1 MTASS
6 QRRDPGGA
14 LRAADAG
21 RRVLLKGWVARRRDL
36 GELIFLTLRDRSGFV
51 QVVFDRGRCPSE
63 AVDAAADARSEDVV
77 AVEGEV
83 LLRAEGQRNRELPT
97 GDVEVL
103 ATRLEFLARSQ
114 TPPFVVEDR
123 TNATEELRLEYRYL
137 DLRRPVMLK
146 NFVLRDEIAFRV
158 RKVLHER
165 GFLEVET
172 PMLTRSTPEG
182 ARDFLV
188 PSRVHRGKFYALP
201 QSPQLFKQI
210 LMMSGFERYFQIARC
225 FRDED
230 LRADRQFEFTQI
242 DLEMSFPTEEDVF
255 DTVEAFLV
263 EAFAAAGIAAARP
276 FRRLTF
282 REAMDR
288 YGTDRPDLR
297 YDLPLCDL
305 SPAAAGSGFAPF
317 EKALGGGGTVRG
329 LRVPGGAGLSR
340 KRLDELTEKAK
351 ELGAGGLLWFKR
363 QGAEIASPAKK
374 ALAPEQLDRILAAA
388 GVADG
393 DLLLAVADKEKHALA
408 ALAALRAEA
417 ARELKLVD
425 ESRYVFCWVTEFPLL
440 GFDDETKQWFPM
452 NHPFTGPREEDL
464 DRLESDPGS
473 VRARAYDVVVNGWEL
488 GSGSIRIHRAD
499 LQERVFRVLGI
510 GPEEGR
516 ERFGF
521 LLEALQFGAP
531 PHGGIALGLDRI
543 CAIAAGATSLRE
555 VIAFP
560 KTTSGIDLMTKAPAS
575 VLSDQLRELG
585 LDSRRGNAA
594 SPDGPSETRADR

>member
-1 MTASS
+1 MTATA
-6 QRRDPGGA
+6 RRHAGE

-21 RRVLLKGWVARRRDL
+21 QAVVLKGWVARRRDL
-36 GELIFLTLRDRSGFV
+36 GELIFLSIRDRSGVV
-51 QVVFDRGRCPSE
+51 QVVFDGGRCPAE
-63 AVDAAADARSEDVV
+63 AVAAAAEARSEDVV
-77 AVEGEV
+77 AIEGDVV
-83 LLRAEGQRNRELPT
+83 LRGEGQRNKDLPT
-97 GDVEVL
+97 GEIEVV
-103 ATRLEFLARSQ
+103 AKRLSFLAKSE

-137 DLRRPVMLK
+137 DLRRPAMLK

-188 PSRVHRGKFYALP
+188 PSRVHRGQFYALP

-210 LMMSGFERYFQIARC
+210 LMMSGFEKYFQIARC

-230 LRADRQFEFTQI
+230 LRADRQFEFTQV
-242 DLEMSFPTEEDVF
+242 DVEMSFPTEEDIF

-263 EAFAAAGIAAARP
+263 EAFAAAGITAERP

-282 REAMDR
+282 REAMET

-297 YDLPLCDL
+297 YGLPLCDL
-305 SPAAAGSGFAPF
+305 SAAAAGSGFAPF
-317 EKALGGGGTVRG
+317 EKALGAKGAVRG
-329 LRVPGGAGLSR
+329 LRVPGGASFSR
-340 KRLDELTEKAK
+340 KRLDELTEKAR
-351 ELGAGGLLWFKR
+351 EHGAAGLLWMKR
-363 QGAEIASPAKK
+363 SGGETTSPAKK
-374 ALAPEQLDRILAAA
+374 ALAEAKLAELLAAG
-388 GVADG
+388 GVEDG
-393 DLLLAVADKEKHALA
+393 DLLLVVADRESAVFA
-408 ALAALRAEA
+408 ALAVLRAEA

-425 ESRYVFCWVTEFPLL
+425 ESRYAFCWVTEFPLL
-440 GFDDETKQWFPM
+440 GKDEATGAWFPM

-488 GSGSIRIHRAD
+488 GSGSIRIHRGD

-510 GPEEGR
+510 SAEEGR

-521 LLEALQFGAP
+521 LLEALKYGAP

-543 CAIAAGATSLRE
+543 CAIAAGATSLRD

-560 KTTSGIDLMTKAPAS
+560 KTTSGICLMTKAPAS
-575 VLSDQLRELG
+575 VLPGQLAELG
-585 LDSRRGNAA
+585 LDPRRR
-594 SPDGPSETRADR
+594 PQE

>member
-1 MTASS
+1 MTLSRQPAG
-6 QRRDPGGA
+6 R
-14 LRAADAG
+14 LRASDAG
-21 RRVLLKGWVARRRDL
+21 RPILLKGWVARRRDL
-36 GELIFLTLRDRSGFV
+36 GELIFLTIRERSGLV
-51 QVVFDRGRCPSE
+51 QVVFDRARCPQE
-63 AVDAAADARSEDVV
+63 AVAAAADARSEDVV
-77 AVEGEV
+77 AIEGEV
-83 LLRAEGQRNRELPT
+83 VLRGEGQRNPEMPT
-97 GDVEVL
+97 GEIEVL
-103 ATRLEFLARSQ
+103 AKKLEFLARSE

-137 DLRRPVMLK
+137 DLRRPVMQK

-188 PSRVHRGKFYALP
+188 PSRVHPGQWYALP
-201 QSPQLFKQI
+201 QSPQIFKQI
-210 LMMSGFERYFQIARC
+210 LMISGFEKYFQIARC

-242 DLEMSFPTEEDVF
+242 DLEISFPTEEDVF

-263 EAFAAAGIAAARP
+263 EAFAAAGISAARP
-276 FRRLTF
+276 FRRLTY
-282 REAMDR
+282 REAMDA

-305 SPAAAGSGFAPF
+305 SSTASGSGFVPF
-317 EKALGGGGTVRG
+317 EKALGSGGTVRG
-329 LRVPGGAGLSR
+329 LRVPGGAGFSR
-340 KRLDELTEKAK
+340 KRLDELTERAR
-351 ELGAGGLLWFKR
+351 EHGAGGLVWFKTS
-363 QGAEIASPAKK
+363 GGELTSPAKK
-374 ALAPEQLDRILAAA
+374 ALPGEITDSLLAAA

-393 DLLLAVADKEKHALA
+393 DLLLVVADREKAALA
-408 ALAALRAEA
+408 ALATLRAEA
-417 ARELKLVD
+417 ARDLKLVD
-425 ESRYVFCWVTEFPLL
+425 ESRHVFCWVTDFPLL
-440 GFDDETKQWFPM
+440 GYDEEHRQWFPM

-499 LQERVFRVLGI
+499 VQERVFRVLGL
-510 GPEEGR
+510 GEAEGR

-521 LLEALQFGAP
+521 LLDALRYGAP

-543 CAIAAGATSLRE
+543 CAIAAGATSLRD

-575 VLSDQLRELG
+575 VVPEQLRELG
-585 LDSRRGNAA
+585 LEPPAPRER
-594 SPDGPSETRADR
+594 

>member
-1 MTASS
+1 MTAAPR
-6 QRRDPGGA
+6 QPAGE
-14 LRAADAG
+14 LRASDVG

-36 GELIFLTLRDRSGFV
+36 GELIFLTVRDRSGLV
-51 QVVFDRGRCPSE
+51 QVVFDRARCPAP
-63 AVDAAADARSEDVV
+63 AVEAAADARSEDVV

-83 LLRAEGQRNRELPT
+83 LARGEAQRNREMPT

-103 ATRLEFLARSQ
+103 AASLAFLARSD
-114 TPPFVVEDR
+114 TPPFVIEDR

-137 DLRRPVMLK
+137 DLRRPALQK

-188 PSRVHRGKFYALP
+188 PSRVHRGQWYALP

-210 LMMSGFERYFQIARC
+210 LMISGFERYFQIARC

-255 DTVEAFLV
+255 ATVEAFLA
-263 EAFAAAGIAAARP
+263 EAFAAAGIAVARP

-282 REAMDR
+282 REAMDA

-297 YDLPLCDL
+297 FDLPLCDL
-305 SPAAAGSGFAPF
+305 SAASAGTGFAPF
-317 EKALGGGGTVRG
+317 DKALSSGGTVRG
-329 LRVPGGAGLSR
+329 LRVPSGAGLSR
-340 KRLDELTEKAK
+340 KRLDELTEKAR
-351 ELGAGGLLWFKR
+351 EHGAGGLLWFKK
-363 QGAEIASPAKK
+363 QGAEVTSPAKK
-374 ALAPEQLDRILAAA
+374 ALSPEHLDRILAAA
-388 GVADG
+388 GVQDG
-393 DLLLAVADKEKHALA
+393 DLLLAVADRERAALA
-408 ALAALRAEA
+408 ALAPLRVEA
-417 ARELKLVD
+417 ARELGLVD

-440 GFDDETKQWFPM
+440 GWDEDTRTWFPM

-510 GPEEGR
+510 GEAEGR

-521 LLEALQFGAP
+521 LLEALRFGAP

-560 KTTSGIDLMTKAPAS
+560 KTTSGLDLMTKAPAG
-575 VLSDQLRELG
+575 VLPEQLQELG
-585 LDSRRGNAA
+585 VE
-594 SPDGPSETRADR
+594 PSTTRER

>member
-1 MTASS
+1 MTATA
-6 QRRDPGGA
+6 RRNAGE

-21 RRVLLKGWVARRRDL
+21 QAVVLKGWVGRRRDL
-36 GELIFLTLRDRSGFV
+36 GELIFLSIRDRSGLV
-51 QVVFDRGRCPSE
+51 QVVFDGGRCPAE
-63 AVDAAADARSEDVV
+63 AVAAAAEARSEDVV
-77 AVEGEV
+77 TIEGEIV
-83 LLRAEGQRNRELPT
+83 LRGEGQRNKDLPT
-97 GDVEVL
+97 GEIEVV
-103 ATRLEFLARSQ
+103 AKRLSFLAKSE

-137 DLRRPVMLK
+137 DLRRPAMLK

-158 RKVLHER
+158 RKLLHGR
-165 GFLEVET
+165 GFIEVET

-210 LMMSGFERYFQIARC
+210 LMMSGFEKYFQIARC

-242 DLEMSFPTEEDVF
+242 DVEMSFPTEEDIF

-263 EAFAAAGIAAARP
+263 EAFAAAGITAARP
-276 FRRLTF
+276 FQRLTF
-282 REAMDR
+282 REAMETF
-288 YGTDRPDLR
+288 GTDRPDLR

-305 SPAAAGSGFAPF
+305 SAAAAGSGFAPF
-317 EKALGGGGTVRG
+317 EKALGARGAVRG
-329 LRVPGGAGLSR
+329 LRVPGGASFSR
-340 KRLDELTEKAK
+340 KRLDELTEKAR
-351 ELGAGGLLWFKR
+351 EHGAAGLLWMKR
-363 QGAEIASPAKK
+363 AGGETISPARK
-374 ALAPEQLDRILAAA
+374 ALSEAKLAELLAAG
-388 GVADG
+388 GVEDG
-393 DLLLAVADKEKHALA
+393 DLLLVVADKESAVFA
-408 ALAALRAEA
+408 SLAALRAEA
-417 ARELKLVD
+417 ARELELVD
-425 ESRYVFCWVTEFPLL
+425 ESKYAFCWVTEFPLL
-440 GFDDETKQWFPM
+440 GKDEATGAWFPM

-488 GSGSIRIHRAD
+488 GSGSIRIHRGD

-510 GPEEGR
+510 SAEEGR

-521 LLEALQFGAP
+521 LLEALKYGAP
-531 PHGGIALGLDRI
+531 PPGGIALGLDRI

-560 KTTSGIDLMTKAPAS
+560 KTTSGICLMTKAPAD
-575 VLSDQLRELG
+575 VLPGQLAELG
-585 LDSRRGNAA
+585 LDPSRR
-594 SPDGPSETRADR
+594 P

>member
-1 MTASS
+1 MTLRERQTS
-6 QRRDPGGA
+6 GE

-21 RRVLLKGWVARRRDL
+21 RTVLLKGWVARRRDL
-36 GELIFLTLRDRSGFV
+36 GELIFLSIRDRSGVV
-51 QVVFDRGRCPSE
+51 QVVFDRARCPAE
-63 AVDAAADARSEDVV
+63 AVDAASSARSEDVV
-77 AVEGEV
+77 AIAGEV
-83 LLRAEGQRNRELPT
+83 VLRGEGQRNRELPT
-97 GDVEVL
+97 GDVEVV
-103 ATRLEFLARSQ
+103 AKSLEFLARSE

-137 DLRRPVMLK
+137 DLRRPAMLK

-188 PSRVHRGKFYALP
+188 PSRVHRGQFYALP

-210 LMMSGFERYFQIARC
+210 LMISGFEKYFQIARC

-242 DLEMSFPTEEDVF
+242 DLEMSFPTEEDIF

-263 EAFAAAGIAAARP
+263 EGFAAAGVPAQRP
-276 FRRLTF
+276 FPRLTF
-282 REAMDR
+282 RESMEK

-297 YDLPLCDL
+297 YGLPLSNL
-305 SPAAAGSGFAPF
+305 SAACAGSGFAPF
-317 EKALGGGGTVRG
+317 EKALASGGTVRG
-329 LRVPGGAGLSR
+329 LRVPGGAAFSR
-340 KRLDELTEKAK
+340 KKLDELAEKAR
-351 ELGAGGLLWFKR
+351 EHGAAGLLWAKR
-363 QGAEIASPAKK
+363 TAGETSSPAKK
-374 ALAPEQLDRILAAA
+374 ALSEAKFAELLAAG
-388 GVADG
+388 GVEDG
-393 DLLLAVADKEKHALA
+393 DLLLVVADREGAAFA
-408 ALAALRAEA
+408 ALAALRAEVA
-417 ARELKLVD
+417 KELKLID
-425 ESRYVFCWVTEFPLL
+425 ESKYAFCWVTEFPLL
-440 GFDDETKQWFPM
+440 GRDEATGQWFPM

-510 GPEEGR
+510 SKEEGR

-521 LLEALQFGAP
+521 LLGALQYGAP

-560 KTTSGIDLMTKAPAS
+560 KTTSGMDLMTKSPS
-575 VLSDQLRELG
+575 DVLPGQLAELG
-585 LDSRRGNAA
+585 LEPPRKTG
-594 SPDGPSETRADR
+594 

>member
-1 MTASS
+1 MSEARQSA
-6 QRRDPGGA
+6 GN
-14 LRAADAG
+14 LRAGDAG
-21 RRVLLKGWVARRRDL
+21 RGVLLKGWVARRRDL
-36 GELIFLTLRDRSGFV
+36 GELIFLTIRDRSGLV
-51 QVVFDRGRCPSE
+51 QVVFDKARCP
-63 AVDAAADARSEDVV
+63 AAAVAAAGQARSEDVV
-77 AVEGEV
+77 AIRGEV
-83 LLRAEGQRNRELPT
+83 VLRGEAQKNREMPT
-97 GDVEVL
+97 GEIEVI
-103 ATRLEFLARSQ
+103 AGSLEFLSRSE

-123 TNATEELRLEYRYL
+123 TNATEELRLEYRYM
-137 DLRRPVMLK
+137 DLRRPAMQK

-158 RKVLHER
+158 RRVLHER
-165 GFLEVET
+165 GFLEIET

-188 PSRVHRGKFYALP
+188 PSRVHPGQWYALP

-210 LMMSGFERYFQIARC
+210 LMISGFERYFQLARC

-242 DLEMSFPTEEDVF
+242 DLEMSFPTEEDIF

-263 EAFAAAGIAAARP
+263 EAFAAADIGVARP

-282 REAMDR
+282 REAMET

-297 YDLPLCDL
+297 YGLPLCDL
-305 SPAAAGSGFAPF
+305 SEAAAGTGFAPF
-317 EKALGGGGTVRG
+317 DKALGAGGAVRG
-329 LRVPGGAGLSR
+329 LRVPEGAGLSR
-340 KRLDELTEKAK
+340 KRLDELTEKAR
-351 ELGAGGLLWFKR
+351 EHGAGGLLWMKKA
-363 QGAEIASPAKK
+363 GGEVTSPAKK
-374 ALAPEQLDRILAAA
+374 GLSQDHLDRILQRAE
-388 GVADG
+388 VSDG
-393 DLLLAVADKEKHALA
+393 DLLLVVADREKAVFA

-417 ARELKLVD
+417 AREMKLVD
-425 ESRYVFCWVTEFPLL
+425 DSLHVFCWVTEFPLL
-440 GFDDETKQWFPM
+440 GFDEENRQWFPM

-510 GPEEGR
+510 SEAEGK

-521 LLEALQFGAP
+521 LLDALKYGAP

-543 CAIAAGATSLRE
+543 CAIAAGATSLRD

-560 KTTSGIDLMTKAPAS
+560 KTTSGICLMTKAPAAVS
-575 VLSDQLRELG
+575 PHQLRELG
-585 LDSRRGNAA
+585 LEPPDRR
-594 SPDGPSETRADR
+594 PER

>member
-1 MTASS
+1 MTATPR
-6 QRRDPGGA
+6 QPAGD

-36 GELIFLTLRDRSGFV
+36 GELIFLTIRDRSGLV
-51 QVVFDRGRCPSE
+51 QVVFDRARCPAA
-63 AVDAAADARSEDVV
+63 AVEAAADARSEDVV
-77 AVEGEV
+77 AVDGEV
-83 LLRAEGQRNRELPT
+83 LARGEAQRNRDMPT

-103 ATRLEFLARSQ
+103 AASLSFLARSD

-123 TNATEELRLEYRYL
+123 TNATEELRLQYRYL
-137 DLRRPVMLK
+137 DLRRPVLQK

-188 PSRVHRGKFYALP
+188 PSRVHRGQWYALP

-210 LMMSGFERYFQIARC
+210 LMISGFERYFQIARC

-242 DLEMSFPTEEDVF
+242 DVEMSFPTEEDVF
-255 DTVEAFLV
+255 DTVEAFLA
-263 EAFAAAGIAAARP
+263 EAFAAAGIIAARP

-282 REAMDR
+282 REAMDT

-297 YDLPLCDL
+297 FDLPLCDL
-305 SPAAAGSGFAPF
+305 SAASTSTGFVPF
-317 EKALGGGGTVRG
+317 EKALASGGTVRG
-329 LRVPGGAGLSR
+329 LRVPGGAGFSR
-340 KRLDELTEKAK
+340 KRLDELTEKAR
-351 ELGAGGLLWFKR
+351 EHGAGGLLWFKK
-363 QGAEIASPAKK
+363 QGAEVSSPAKK
-374 ALAPEQLDRILAAA
+374 ALSPGELDRVLAAG
-388 GVADG
+388 GVGDG
-393 DLLLAVADKEKHALA
+393 DLLLAVADREKAALA
-408 ALAALRAEA
+408 ALAALRVEA
-417 ARELKLVD
+417 ARELALVD
-425 ESRYVFCWVTEFPLL
+425 ESRHEFCWVTEFPLL
-440 GFDDETKQWFPM
+440 GRDEETKTWFPM

-488 GSGSIRIHRAD
+488 GSGSIRIHSAD

-510 GPEEGR
+510 GEAEGR

-521 LLEALQFGAP
+521 LLEALRYGAP

-560 KTTSGIDLMTKAPAS
+560 KTTSGLDLMTKAPAS
-575 VLSDQLRELG
+575 VLPEQLRELG
-585 LDSRRGNAA
+585 VE
-594 SPDGPSETRADR
+594 PSAPRER

>member
-1 MTASS
+1 MTAPSTKR
-6 QRRDPGGA
+6 QPAGE
-14 LRAADAG
+14 LRAKDAG
-21 RRVLLKGWVARRRDL
+21 RTVLLKAWVARRRDL
-36 GELIFLTLRDRSGFV
+36 GDLIFLTLRDRSGFV
-51 QVVFDRGRCPSE
+51 QVVFDRQRCPAE
-63 AVDAAADARSEDVV
+63 AVAAAGEARSEDVV
-77 AVEGEV
+77 AIEGEV
-83 LLRAEGQRNRELPT
+83 VLRAEAQRNAELAT
-97 GDVEVL
+97 GEVEVV
-103 ATRLEFLARSQ
+103 AARLEFLSRAQ

-137 DLRRPVMLK
+137 DLRRPALQK

-158 RKVLHER
+158 RRVLHER

-188 PSRVHRGKFYALP
+188 PSRVHRGQWYALP

-210 LMMSGFERYFQIARC
+210 LMVSGFEKYFQIARC

-242 DLEMSFPTEEDVF
+242 DLEISFPTEEDVF

-263 EAFAAAGIAAARP
+263 EAFAAAGIRAERP
-276 FRRLTF
+276 FPRLTY

-297 YDLPLCDL
+297 YALPLTNL
-305 SPAAAGSGFAPF
+305 TEAARGTAFAPF
-317 EKALGGGGTVRG
+317 QKALESGGTVRG
-329 LRVPGGAGLSR
+329 LRIPGGAAASR
-340 KRLDELTEKAK
+340 KRLDEMAAKAK
-351 ELGAGGLLWFKR
+351 ELGAGGLVWVKVL
-363 QGAEIASPAKK
+363 GGEVSSPAKK
-374 ALAPEQLDRILAAA
+374 GLTDAEMRRLLDASST
-388 GVADG
+388 ADG
-393 DLLLAVADKEKHALA
+393 DLLLIVADREGPALA
-408 ALAALRAEA
+408 SLAALRAEA
-417 ARELKLVD
+417 AREAKLVD
-425 ESRYVFCWVTEFPLL
+425 ESRYAFCWVTEFPLL
-440 GFDDETKQWFPM
+440 GQDEHGNWFPM
-452 NHPFTGPREEDL
+452 NHPFTAPREEDV

-499 LQERVFRVLGI
+499 LQERIFRRLGI
-510 GPEEGR
+510 GEEEGR

-521 LLEALQFGAP
+521 LLEALRYGAP

-543 CAIAAGATSLRE
+543 CAIAAGASSLRD

-560 KTTSGIDLMTKAPAS
+560 KTTSGIDLMTKAPAR
-575 VLSDQLRELG
+575 VFPEQLAELG
-585 LDSRRGNAA
+585 LEPPKKTGA
-594 SPDGPSETRADR
+594 